1 MNNKLNIN
9 KKELSIL
16 IDTFSHTENL
26 SKEQVKSALEEALA
40 TGIRKSFDKDT
51 VVVVDI
57 NEQYETYIYRKFE
70 VVSDDQVEF
79 LPSRHLYEDIAQEK
93 YDSKL
98 KVGDFYLLPIENFD
112 FKRMGAT
119 IVKQLLK
126 SKIKEIHFK
135 NLKNSLLSVKDSL
148 VNITIKHFDMVNQ
161 KYIVEYNFDITGE
174 LPFSNLFSKNEKL
187 KVGQNYIAMFDNL
200 DKEENKQVIKFTRN
214 SNSFIKNVLR
224 KEIPEID
231 AEEIEIKS
239 IARIEGNKT
248 VVFVHSFDKKLEP
261 VGYCI
266 GSKGIRIQNITKLL
280 NGEKIEFYKWEDDI
294 AKNIQSV
301 LGNIELLKVVIEN
314 DRLRIG
320 INLNDNK
327 KSAHLKNIE
336 ILLSQLLAKKV
347 EIKDVEVLN
356 ELLNK
361 DTDFYLQHLCETL
374 NLDEESAEVLISCGF
389 STIDDIYNEGIEG
402 LVEAGFELQDSTSLY
417 NLAKQNILNRKQII
431 NLSGTDLTTIQI
443 NDFMVDCLMKS
454 NIKNTDDLS
463 ELNVEE
469 LQNILPISSE
479 EAQQFIYAS
488 RGI

>member
-26 SKEQVKSALEEALA
+26 SKEQVKFALEEALS

-70 VVSDDQVEF
+70 VVSDDEVNF
-79 LPSRHLYEDIAQEK
+79 LPSRHIYEDIAQEK

-148 VNITIKHFDMVNQ
+148 VNITVKHFDLANQ

-174 LPFSNLFSKNEKL
+174 LPFSNLLNKNEKL
-187 KVGQNYIAMFDNL
+187 KVGQNYLAMFDNL
-200 DKEENKQVIKFTRN
+200 DKDDVKQTIKFTRN
-214 SNSFIKNVLR
+214 SKSFIMNILR

-231 AEEIEIKS
+231 SEEIEIKS
-239 IARIEGNKT
+239 LARIEGNKI
-248 VVFVHSFDKKLEP
+248 VVFVHSSDKKVEP

-266 GSKGIRIQNITKLL
+266 GSKGTRIQNITKLIS
-280 NGEKIEFYKWEDDI
+280 GEKIEFYKWEEDV

-301 LGNIELLKVVIEN
+301 LGNIELLKVIVEN
-314 DRLRIG
+314 DKLRLG
-320 INLNDNK
+320 IDLENK
-327 KSAHLKNIE
+327 KINNLKTYENI
-336 ILLSQLLAKKV
+336 LSQLLNKKV
-347 EIKDVEVLN
+347 EIRDVYLLN
-356 ELLNK
+356 ESLDK
-361 DTDFYLQHLCETL
+361 DNNFYLDHLCESL
-374 NLDEESAEVLISCGF
+374 NIDEDSAEVLLSSGY
-389 STIDDIYNEGIEG
+389 STVDDIIEEGVEG
-402 LVEAGFELQDSTSLY
+402 LIEAGFEESDSQSLY
-417 NLAKQNILNRKQII
+417 DVAKQYIVKRRQII
-431 NLSGTDLTTIQI
+431 KLSGTDLTTINI
-443 NDFMVDCLMKS
+443 NDFMIDCLVKS

-463 ELNVEE
+463 ELNVQE
-469 LQNILPISSE
+469 LQDIIPISSD
-479 EAQQFIYAS
+479 EAQEFIFAA
-488 RGI
+488 RGL